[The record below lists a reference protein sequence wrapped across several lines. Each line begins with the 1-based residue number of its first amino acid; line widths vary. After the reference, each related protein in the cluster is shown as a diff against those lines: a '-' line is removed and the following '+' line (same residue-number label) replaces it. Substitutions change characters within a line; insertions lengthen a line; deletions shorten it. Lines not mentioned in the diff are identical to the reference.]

1 MDENNFDSKKSEQK
15 MQTQKNKNK
24 WLHAIVFDHL

>member
-1 MDENNFDSKKSEQK
+1 MGENNFDSKKMWTK
-15 MQTQKNKNK
+15 NAVTKNKNK